1 MGFPTMRGSSSP
13 GKDALG
19 FTLIELMIV
28 MSIIAMLLTI
38 ALPEYFHGLQRGKE
52 ATLKQDLSIMR
63 SALDKYVGDKGV
75 YPQTLADL
83 ATNRY
88 LRAIPVDP
96 MTERNDTWVTV
107 PPPPPQQGGVFDV
120 KSGAEGVTLDGVP
133 YNQL

>member
-1 MGFPTMRGSSSP
+1 MPGSSSLA
-13 GKDALG
+13 KSLRG

-28 MSIIAMLLTI
+28 MSIIALLLTI
-38 ALPEYFHGLQRGKE
+38 ALPEYFHGLQRSKE
-52 ATLKQDLSIMR
+52 AILKQDLSVMR

-75 YPQTLADL
+75 YPQNLGEL

-88 LRAIPVDP
+88 LRAVPVDP
-96 MTERNDTWVTV
+96 ITERDDTWTIV

-120 KSGAEGVTLDGVP
+120 KSGAAGVTLDGVP